1 MRRHLRFFFISNSKN
16 RERQGT
22 ADEEKERF
30 IMALT
35 RRMLKA
41 MGIEDEKIDQIIDAH
56 TETVDAL
63 KEERDDYKKDA
74 DKLPGVQKE
83 LDDLK
88 KDGGDWQKKYEKEH
102 TDFEAYKNEQT
113 AKATKATKDA
123 AFRAL
128 LKEAG
133 IPDKR
138 LDVIMKVTNLDE
150 IELDESGKIKDAS
163 KHTDTVK
170 TEYADFIVTTTER
183 GADVATPPAGA
194 PKGDQ
199 DLGSLSMKDYIA
211 ARQKK

>member
-1 MRRHLRFFFISNSKN
+1 MPP
-16 RERQGT
+16 
-22 ADEEKERF
+22 EEKERVT
-30 IMALT
+30 MALT
-35 RRMLKA
+35 RKLLKSLSLEESV
-41 MGIEDEKIDQIIDAH
+41 IETIIDAH

-63 KEERDDYKKDA
+63 KDERDTYKANA

-88 KDGGDWQKKYEKEH
+88 KDGGDWQTKYEKEH

-150 IELDESGKIKDAS
+150 IELDKNKIRVIVSMFGRETPVELEPDQVEPA
-163 KHTDTVK
+163 
-170 TEYADFIVTTTER
+170 TEE
-183 GADVATPPAGA
+183 
-194 PKGDQ
+194 
-199 DLGSLSMKDYIA
+199 
-211 ARQKK
+211 

>member
-1 MRRHLRFFFISNSKN
+1 
-16 RERQGT
+16 
-22 ADEEKERF
+22 
-30 IMALT
+30 MALT

-63 KEERDDYKKDA
+63 KDERDTYKA
-74 DKLPGVQKE
+74 GAEKLPGVQKE

-113 AKATKATKDA
+113 AKEAKATKEA
-123 AFRAL
+123 AFRTL

-133 IPDKR
+133 IPEKR

-150 IELDESGKIKDAS
+150 IELEKDGKIKDAN
-163 KHTDTVK
+163 KHTETVK
-170 TEYADFIVTTTER
+170 SEYADFIVTKTER
-183 GADVATPPAGA
+183 GADVDTPPAN
-194 PKGDQ
+194 KGNQSISRDQ
-199 DLGSLSMKDYIA
+199 IMAIKDPAERRMAIAKNLSQFDS
-211 ARQKK
+211 RN

>member
-1 MRRHLRFFFISNSKN
+1 
-16 RERQGT
+16 
-22 ADEEKERF
+22 
-30 IMALT
+30 MALT

-63 KEERDDYKKDA
+63 KDERDTYKA
-74 DKLPGVQKE
+74 GAEKLPGVQKE

-113 AKATKATKDA
+113 AKEAKATKEA
-123 AFRAL
+123 AFRTL

-133 IPDKR
+133 IPEKR

-150 IELDESGKIKDAS
+150 IELDKDGKIKDAD
-163 KHTDTVK
+163 KHTQTVK
-170 TEYADFIVTTTER
+170 TEYSDFIVTTHER
-183 GADVATPPAGA
+183 GADVATPPANNGGHTGKTKEEIMA
-194 PKGDQ
+194 IRDPAVRQ
-199 DLGSLSMKDYIA
+199 AEIA
-211 ARQKK
+211 KNPEAFGLKFN

>member
-1 MRRHLRFFFISNSKN
+1 
-16 RERQGT
+16 
-22 ADEEKERF
+22 
-30 IMALT
+30 MALT

-63 KEERDDYKKDA
+63 KDERDTYKA
-74 DKLPGVQKE
+74 GAEKLPGVQKE

-113 AKATKATKDA
+113 AKEAKATKDA
-123 AFRAL
+123 AFRTL

-133 IPDKR
+133 IPEKR

-150 IELDESGKIKDAS
+150 IELDNDGKIKDAN
-163 KHTDTVK
+163 KHTETVK
-170 TEYADFIVTTTER
+170 SEYADFIVTKTER
-183 GADVATPPAGA
+183 GADVDTPPAN
-194 PKGDQ
+194 KGNQSISKDQ
-199 DLGSLSMKDYIA
+199 IMAIKDPTERRMAIAKNLSQFDSKN
-211 ARQKK
+211 

>member
-1 MRRHLRFFFISNSKN
+1 
-16 RERQGT
+16 
-22 ADEEKERF
+22 
-30 IMALT
+30 MALT

-63 KEERDDYKKDA
+63 KDERDTYKANA

-113 AKATKATKDA
+113 AKESKATKDA

-150 IELDESGKIKDAS
+150 IELDKDGKIKDAD
-163 KHTDTVK
+163 KHTETVK

-183 GADVATPPAGA
+183 GADVATPPANNGTHTKKTKEEIMA
-194 PKGDQ
+194 IRDPAVRQ
-199 DLGSLSMKDYIA
+199 AEIA
-211 ARQKK
+211 KNPEVFGLKFD

>member
-1 MRRHLRFFFISNSKN
+1 
-16 RERQGT
+16 
-22 ADEEKERF
+22 
-30 IMALT
+30 MALT

-63 KEERDDYKKDA
+63 KDERDTYKA
-74 DKLPGVQKE
+74 TAEKLPDVQKE

-113 AKATKATKDA
+113 AKESKATKDA

-128 LKEAG
+128 LKEVG

-150 IELDESGKIKDAS
+150 IEIDEDGKIKDAD
-163 KHTDTVK
+163 KHTETVK
-170 TEYADFIVTTTER
+170 TEYADFIVTTSER
-183 GADVATPPAGA
+183 GAYVATPPAKGGG
-194 PKGDQ
+194 GDQ

>member
-1 MRRHLRFFFISNSKN
+1 
-16 RERQGT
+16 
-22 ADEEKERF
+22 
-30 IMALT
+30 MALT

-63 KEERDDYKKDA
+63 KDERDTYKANA

-88 KDGGDWQKKYEKEH
+88 KDGGDWQTKYEKEH
-102 TDFEAYKNEQT
+102 TDFEAYKTEQT

-163 KHTDTVK
+163 KHTETVK

>member
-1 MRRHLRFFFISNSKN
+1 
-16 RERQGT
+16 
-22 ADEEKERF
+22 
-30 IMALT
+30 MALT

-56 TETVDAL
+56 TETVDVL
-63 KEERDDYKKDA
+63 KDERDTYKANA

-113 AKATKATKDA
+113 AKESKATKDS

-128 LKEAG
+128 LKDAG
-133 IPDKR
+133 IPEKR

-150 IELDESGKIKDAS
+150 IELDKDGKIKDAD
-163 KHTDTVK
+163 KHTETVK
-170 TEYADFIVTTTER
+170 TEYADFIVTTSER
-183 GADVATPPAGA
+183 GAHVATPPA
-194 PKGDQ
+194 KGNSQDP

-211 ARQKK
+211 ARKKK